1 MKIISSIRELKKKS
15 NFLKKGNKKIILVH
29 GVFDL
34 VHPGHLS
41 YFKEAKT
48 YGDILIVSITAD
60 KFVNKGINKPYFKQS
75 YRLDFLSGLE
85 IVDYVFCN
93 NNSSAVNVI
102 QSLKPNFYVKGPDYK
117 VAENDTAGNL
127 KKEKKT
133 IEKTGG
139 KLIFTTGKTFSSSSL
154 INSQFE
160 DYNPAKQIISKHFK
174 NYNEVKSNFTDALN
188 KISKDKILVLGEIII
203 DKYIYS
209 EPLGKPSKEDILS
222 VCVNKNETFL
232 GGVIPVIKNI
242 KQFNKNVSL
251 ISIYN
256 NKNIKNKIQSELG
269 NLKNIRLIKVPG
281 YKDVVKSRFISN
293 GSTKIF
299 ETYEFS
305 NKKINTKL
313 QSKVIKNII
322 KNYDHIIVCDF
333 GHGLIDNNLAN
344 EVSKDSKFLSLN
356 VQTNSGNRGFNL
368 FTKYKKADLLCID
381 RHELSLGLR
390 DKFSSMNDLID
401 DKRLKKFNN
410 IVLTMGS
417 DGHILKNSKK
427 NTKFEFPA
435 MNKKVV
441 DTIGAGDAFYSYLAP
456 FIKHSSNPVILSLA
470 GSIAGALKTNILG
483 HKSEVKIENVIKSLI
498 FLTK

>member
-1 MKIISSIRELKKKS
+1 MKIISSFKELKKKS
-15 NFLKKGNKKIILVH
+15 DFLKKNNKKIILVH

-48 YGDILIVSITAD
+48 YGDILVVSITAD
-60 KFVNKGINKPYFKQS
+60 KYVNKGINKPYFKQS
-75 YRLDFLSGLE
+75 YRLDFLSSLE

-93 NNSSAVNVI
+93 NSSSAVNVI
-102 QSLKPNFYVKGPDYK
+102 QNLKPKFYIKGPDYK
-117 VAENDTAGNL
+117 VAKNDTAGNL
-127 KKEKKT
+127 KKEKNAVEN
-133 IEKTGG
+133 IGG
-139 KLIFTTGKTFSSSSL
+139 KLVYTSGTTFSSSSL
-154 INSQFE
+154 MNSKFE
-160 DYNPAKQIISKHFK
+160 DYNPAKQIISKYFK
-174 NYNEVKSNFTDALN
+174 SHDEIKLNFNDILN

-203 DKYIYS
+203 DKYIYA

-222 VCVNKNETFL
+222 VCINKSESFL

-256 NKNIKNKIQSELG
+256 NENIKKKIKTELG
-269 NLKNIRLIKVPG
+269 NLKNMKLIKVPG
-281 YKDVVKSRFISN
+281 YKDVIKSRFVSN
-293 GSTKIF
+293 GTTKIF

-305 NKKINTKL
+305 NKKISNLL
-313 QSKVIKNII
+313 QTRII
-322 KNYDHIIVCDF
+322 KKFLENYDHVIVCDF
-333 GHGLIDNNLAN
+333 GHGLIDNNLA
-344 EVSKDSKFLSLN
+344 EEICKKSKFLSLN

-381 RHELSLGLR
+381 RHEIKLGLS
-390 DKFSSMNDLID
+390 DKFSSMNELIN
-401 DKRLKKFNN
+401 DKRLEKFKN

-417 DGHILKNSKK
+417 DGHILKNFKNK
-427 NTKFEFPA
+427 NTFEFPA

-441 DTIGAGDAFYSYLAP
+441 DTIGAGDAFYSYLAS
-456 FIKHSSNPVILSLA
+456 FIKHSSNPAILSLA

-483 HKSEVKIENVIKSLI
+483 HKSEVKIENVLKSLI